1 MGYAIAEVAANLGAQ
16 VTLISGPVSLH
27 IKNEA
32 IQVINVIS
40 ANEMFEAT
48 HRYFKNCDIA
58 ILSAA
63 VADFK
68 PNEVALQKIKKKEG
82 NFNY

>member
-1 MGYAIAEVAANLGAQ
+1 MRFIGNHSSGKMGYAIAKVAANLGAQ

-27 IKNEA
+27 INNDA
-32 IQVINVIS
+32 IHVINVIS

-63 VADFK
+63 VADFTPSK
-68 PNEVALQKIKKKEG
+68 VASS
-82 NFNY
+82 